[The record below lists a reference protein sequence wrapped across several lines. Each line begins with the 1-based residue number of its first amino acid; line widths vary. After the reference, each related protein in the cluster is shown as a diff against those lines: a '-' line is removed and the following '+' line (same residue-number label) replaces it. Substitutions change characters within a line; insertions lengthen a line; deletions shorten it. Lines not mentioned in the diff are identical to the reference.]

1 MAKPEFLART
11 GTAAVMM
18 QTESYRILFETE
30 DSHWW
35 LATRR
40 DMVLDWVRRVVDGRN
55 DLRLLDVGCGTG
67 RLLCDLRELGDA
79 RGVDASDEAIGFS
92 RKRGVG
98 DLVEKADFR
107 HLPFAAQSFDVI
119 TAVDTLEHIAD
130 DVGALQEWGRV
141 LKPEGRLFIFVPAH
155 SWLWSL
161 QDELSGHQRRY
172 TVRTLR
178 RAIEAAGLQI
188 DRITYVST
196 LLFPIIFVGRQWL
209 KVLRRFREVTTENDL
224 HPAWSNALL
233 RRIFRT
239 EISLLRRVNLP
250 FGASILC
257 EASPRAGTRAGS

>member
-1 MAKPEFLART
+1 
-11 GTAAVMM
+11 MM
-18 QTESYRILFETE
+18 QAESYRILFETE

-40 DMVLDWVRRVVDGRN
+40 EMVLDWVHRHASGRA

-67 RLLCDLRELGDA
+67 RLLRDLREVGDA

-92 RKRGVG
+92 RQRGVG

-107 HLPFAAQSFDVI
+107 HLPFAAESFDLI

-130 DVGALQEWGRV
+130 DVGALQEWERV
-141 LKPEGRLFIFVPAH
+141 LRSEGRLFIFVPAH
-155 SWLWSL
+155 RWLWSL
-161 QDELSGHQRRY
+161 QDEVSGHQRRY
-172 TVRTLR
+172 TTHTMR

-188 DRITYVST
+188 DRMTYVST
-196 LLFPIIFVGRQWL
+196 LLFPVILVGRLWL

-239 EISLLRRVNLP
+239 EIGLLRGVNLP

-257 EASPRAGTRAGS
+257 ECRPVRDG